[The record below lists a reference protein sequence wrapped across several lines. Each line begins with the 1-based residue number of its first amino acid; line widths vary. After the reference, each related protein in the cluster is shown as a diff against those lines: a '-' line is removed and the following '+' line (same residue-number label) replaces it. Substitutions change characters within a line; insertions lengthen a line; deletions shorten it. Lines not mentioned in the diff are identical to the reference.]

1 MTTIFLFVTIIVLCF
16 IVYRFYT
23 NKNEAAKN
31 EVINEVVYDSKRLYD
46 ELMLLLE
53 ASKKQIG
60 KQNEAIELEK
70 SVLIARNNEEQL
82 MKLMPEVNRLF
93 DHSLT
98 DLGDFY
104 FTKAEQFV
112 KSQNNLDAL
121 QYYSKAISFDKNPRY
136 YNNRGCLY
144 HKMENLETA
153 IEDYSKAIMLNTN
166 NGEYY
171 YNRGGAYYAM
181 KRNNEAKRD
190 LERASQLG
198 IKDAEKMLSFYF

>member
-1 MTTIFLFVTIIVLCF
+1 MVTIFVFLLIIVLCF
-16 IVYRFYT
+16 TVYKFYT
-23 NKNEAAKN
+23 TRSEAKKNET
-31 EVINEVVYDSKRLYD
+31 IYDSKNLYD
-46 ELMLLLE
+46 ELILILE
-53 ASKKQIG
+53 SCKNQVG

-70 SVLIARNNEEQL
+70 SVIIARNNEEQL

-93 DHSLT
+93 SYSVN

-104 FTKAEQFV
+104 FTKAEQFA
-112 KSQNNLDAL
+112 KNENTLDAL
-121 QYYSKAISFDKNPRY
+121 LHYDKAISFDKNPRY

-171 YNRGGAYYAM
+171 YNRGGAYYAV

-198 IKDAEKMLSFYF
+198 IKDAEKLLQFYF